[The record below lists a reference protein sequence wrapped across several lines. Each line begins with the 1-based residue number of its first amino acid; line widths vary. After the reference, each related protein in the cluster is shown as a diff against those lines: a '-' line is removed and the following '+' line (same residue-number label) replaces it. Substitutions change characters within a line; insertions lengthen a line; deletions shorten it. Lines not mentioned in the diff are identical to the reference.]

1 MTYTNLLSWQP
12 LPQFEDGDIVRGGN
26 LAGMT
31 NVDQGKKV
39 RFIGCNLA
47 GCITTLE
54 QLPSDKNLIC
64 PPFPVFEY
72 ADTDIELAAYA
83 VAARAILDKSEKLK
97 SPEITAYLDFLETQQ
112 KDIAGINP
120 APGESATLLVIKMIY
135 KLNQRGEIAK
145 AQELQQALDMV
156 IDITGGVL

>member
-64 PPFPVFEY
+64 PPFPAFEY
-72 ADTDIELAAYA
+72 TEADFELASQATIVYNALVGSSQLTSEQITSLQQMVGA
-83 VAARAILDKSEKLK
+83 VNQVAGTTAELGAA
-97 SPEITAYLDFLETQQ
+97 
-112 KDIAGINP
+112 
-120 APGESATLLVIKMIY
+120 ATSVVEQM
-135 KLNQRGEIAK
+135 IAK
-145 AQELQQALDMV
+145 LQINNPELATQVGQMLVAV
-156 IDITGGVL
+156 QSGWRAE